1 MVSRKTIA
9 RMSLYGGSS
18 YRCATDGTSHVFSHQ
33 LAKLAGLTAA
43 QVRRDFMS
51 IGYSGS
57 PTRGYEVGKCID
69 SIGGFL
75 DGPRRQDVALVG
87 AGKLGR
93 SIISHFSGRRPKLAI
108 VAAFDDDRPRRGP
121 HRRLPLLSGRHH
133 GVDRAR
139 PRHPDRH
146 RGTPP
151 AAAQKATDAL
161 VRAGRAQHRELRR
174 HAVAGAR
181 GCLDH
186 RHDITAALE
195 TAAYIARETPATTAA
210 ERKPTSTSPPP
221 RCCASSTRCSP
232 ATRSSSTSWPA
243 ASAPR
248 SSRATRVAATVE
260 KIYAGDRVSD
270 LLNEAS
276 DRTLLVTNLMSLQMI
291 RVAELMDVPAICF
304 VKRRRPEPDIVAKA
318 TAPAHAAGLADR
330 CLRDL
335 RPHLPVPRRRSGGR
349 PRRARLTDLME
360 HVKYDIVG
368 GDYSEA
374 GAASRAIKAH
384 LKPSGLAPTPSGA
397 P

>member
-9 RMSLYGGSS
+9 RMSLYRRLLISL
-18 YRCATDGTSHVFSHQ
+18 REDGTSHVFSHQ

-43 QVRRDFMS
+43 QVRRDFMA

-108 VAAFDDDRPRRGP
+108 VAAFDDDPAKVE
-121 HRRLPLLSGRHH
+121 GRID
-133 GVDRAR
+133 GCRCFPVDIMESTVRDLGIQIAIVA
-139 PRHPDRH
+139 
-146 RGTPP
+146 TPP

-161 VRAGRAQHRELRR
+161 VRAGVRSIVSFAATPLQAPEG
-174 HAVAGAR
+174 VSII
-181 GCLDH
+181 DM
-186 RHDITAALE
+186 DITAALE
-195 TAAYIARETPATTAA
+195 TAAYIARETPAAVAA
-210 ERKPTSTSPPP
+210 EAEADVDK
-221 RCCASSTRCSP
+221 
-232 ATRSSSTSWPA
+232 A
-243 ASAPR
+243 AAPLLR
-248 SSRATRVAATVE
+248 QLDTLLAGNEVRLDELARRIGAQIVSGDSCPQRVVE

-304 VKRRRPEPDIVAKA
+304 VNGVCPEPDIVAKA
-318 TAPAHAAGLADR
+318 DSTGTTLMVSPIGVFETCGLIYQSLAAAPATAPT
-330 CLRDL
+330 
-335 RPHLPVPRRRSGGR
+335 
-349 PRRARLTDLME
+349 AR
-360 HVKYDIVG
+360 V
-368 GDYSEA
+368 
-374 GAASRAIKAH
+374 
-384 LKPSGLAPTPSGA
+384 
-397 P
+397 